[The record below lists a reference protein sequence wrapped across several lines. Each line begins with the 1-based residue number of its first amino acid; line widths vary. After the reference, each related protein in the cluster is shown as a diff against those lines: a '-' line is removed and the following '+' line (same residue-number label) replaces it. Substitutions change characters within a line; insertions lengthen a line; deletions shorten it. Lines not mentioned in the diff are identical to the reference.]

1 MGERTEIIKLDVST
15 DTRLDRLE
23 EVERDHERRIAVL
36 EADKVAPSFITTNA
50 KWIIAGIVVV
60 TLAFLGWTA
69 NDIKSLISYTPQAE
83 VVS

>member
-36 EADKVAPSFITTNA
+36 EADKEGPSFWAANA
-50 KWIIAGIVVV
+50 KWIVAGVVVV
-60 TLAFLGWTA
+60 TLALLGWTA
-69 NDIKSLISYTPQAE
+69 SDIKSLISYSPQVE
-83 VVS
+83 ILV